1 MKINWT
7 VISVAA
13 GFLALLLIPATGSA
27 MSTEASSAV
36 MSLSYLG
43 TNNPRG
49 IRNNNP
55 LNLII
60 SSNPWQGKIPVS
72 QNTDGSFEQFE
83 SFVWGVRAA
92 IKNIINYIEV
102 KNLNSIEKIIECWAP
117 RYVSKCINN
126 PGAQGDNSNAAV
138 DNYINIVVQKSGISK
153 TTTITA
159 NQATLQKIVT
169 AMAYVENGKD
179 VITDDIF
186 NVAYSL
192 I

>member
-1 MKINWT
+1 MNWT
-7 VISVAA
+7 VISIAA
-13 GFLALLLIPATGSA
+13 GFVALLLIPATGGA
-27 MSTEASSAV
+27 MSSAASSAV

-72 QNTDGSFEQFE
+72 ENTDGSFEQFE
-83 SFVWGVRAA
+83 TFVWGVRAA

-102 KNLNSIEKIIECWAP
+102 KNLNTIEEIIECWAP
-117 RYVSKCINN
+117 RYVSKCKNN
-126 PGAQGDNSNAAV
+126 PGAHGDNSNAAV
-138 DNYINIVVQKSGISK
+138 DNYINVVVQKAGISK
-153 TTTITA
+153 TTSITA

-169 AMAYVENGKD
+169 AMSYVENGKD
-179 VITDDIF
+179 VITPDIF
-186 NVAYSL
+186 NAAYSL